1 MSTPTLPTFDLHSKY
16 EPAGDQPKAIAE
28 LVEGIEGDKPFQ
40 VLLGATGT
48 GKTFTIAQVIQKVRK
63 PTLILAH
70 NKTLAAQLYAEIKKF
85 FPNNAV
91 QYFVS
96 YYNYYQPEAYVPAKD
111 HFIPKDSSINE
122 QIDKLRH
129 SATQA
134 LLERDDIIIV
144 SSVSCI
150 YGIGD
155 RESYQALMLYLVI
168 GEEVG
173 RQNIITRLTEMNY
186 THNDIEFDR
195 GMYRVRG
202 EVIDVFPASED
213 ERAIRIELFD
223 DEVENLYV
231 FDPLTGKKIKDLRQ
245 IRIFAASHYV
255 TGQDNL
261 KRAIEDIQVEL
272 GERLL
277 ELENAGKLVE
287 KQRLEERTN
296 YDLDMLRNAGVCSGI
311 ENYSRHLSGR
321 GPGEQPPTLLEYFP
335 EDWLLVIDE
344 SHVTLP
350 QVLGMYKGDRSRKQT
365 LVDFGF
371 RLPSAM
377 DNRPLKPDEFFGM
390 LNKAILVSATPAPR
404 DLDLTDGEVVEQIIR
419 PTGLLDPTIE
429 VRELEGQVDDLYG
442 EIKERIARNQRV
454 LVTTLTKKK
463 SEHLANYYDEL
474 GLKVAYLH
482 SDIPTIERVE
492 IIRDLRQGKY
502 DVLIGINLLREG
514 LDMPEVSLVAILD
527 ADKEGFLRNRTSLI
541 QTMGRAARN
550 IDGHVILYSQNKRIT
565 DSMKA
570 AIDETNRRRVIQK
583 AHNEVNG
590 IEPKPIH
597 SEFDSPLEELF
608 TSDAGEDL
616 ETLISP
622 PDDAPTDI
630 HSLQKRVKSL
640 KAEMYSAAAQ
650 LDFERAIRLREEI
663 KQLNEF
669 LRVIGGELG

>member
-1 MSTPTLPTFDLHSKY
+1 MSNIPFEIHARY
-16 EPAGDQPKAIAE
+16 EPAGDQPKAIEE
-28 LVEGIEGDKPFQ
+28 LVDGLNEGKPFQ

-48 GKTFTIAQVIQKVRK
+48 GKTFTIAQVVKRVQK

-70 NKTLAAQLYAEIKKF
+70 NKTLAAQLYAEIKRF

-96 YYNYYQPEAYVPAKD
+96 YYNYYQPEAYVPTTD
-111 HFIPKDSSINE
+111 NYIPKDSSINE

-134 LLERDDIIIV
+134 LLERRDVIIV

-155 RESYQALMLYLVI
+155 REAYQALLLYLVV

-173 RQNIITRLTEMNY
+173 RQHIITRLTEMNY

-202 EVIDVFPASED
+202 DVIDVFPASED
-213 ERAIRIELFD
+213 DRAIRIELFD
-223 DEVENLYV
+223 DEVETIYV
-231 FDPLTGKKIKDLRQ
+231 FDPLTGRKIKDLRQ

-261 KRAIEDIQVEL
+261 KRAIEDIQIEL
-272 GERLL
+272 SHRLL
-277 ELENAGKLVE
+277 ELEQTGKLVE

-296 YDLDMLRNAGVCSGI
+296 YDLDMLRNAGVCAGI

-321 GPGEQPPTLLEYFP
+321 NPGQQPPTLLEYFP
-335 EDWLLVIDE
+335 EDWLLVMDE

-365 LVDFGF
+365 LVDYGF

-377 DNRPLKPDEFFGM
+377 DNRPLQKEEFFQL
-390 LNKAILVSATPAPR
+390 LNKAIFVSATPAYR
-404 DLDLTDGEVVEQIIR
+404 ELERTNGEVVEQIIR

-429 VRELEGQVDDLYG
+429 IRPLEGQVDDLFG
-442 EIKERIARNQRV
+442 EIKIRAARNQRV

-474 GLKVAYLH
+474 GINVAYLH

-550 IDGHVILYSQNKRIT
+550 IDGHVILYSQHKRIT
-565 DSMKA
+565 ASMKA
-570 AIDETNRRRVIQK
+570 AIDETNRRRAIQR
-583 AHNEVNG
+583 AHNIHHG
-590 IEPKPIH
+590 IEPQPIH
-597 SEFDSPLEELF
+597 SEFESPLELLF
-608 TSDAGEDL
+608 SSDAEGDL
-616 ETLISP
+616 QTLISP
-622 PDDAPTDI
+622 SDDVPTDMPT
-630 HSLQKRVKSL
+630 LQKRVSQL
-640 KAEMYSAAAQ
+640 KKQMHSAAAQ
-650 LDFERAIRLREEI
+650 LDFEGAIRLRDEI

-669 LRVIGGELG
+669 LRVIGGDVG

>member
-1 MSTPTLPTFDLHSKY
+1 MSEHLFQIHSKY
-16 EPAGDQPKAIAE
+16 EPAGDQPKAISE
-28 LVEGIEGDKPFQ
+28 LVDGIESDKSFQ

-48 GKTFTIAQVIQKVRK
+48 GKTFTIAQVIQTVQK
-63 PTLILAH
+63 PTLVLAH
-70 NKTLAAQLYAEIKKF
+70 NKTLAAQLYAELKKF

-96 YYNYYQPEAYVPAKD
+96 YYNYYQPEAYVPTTD
-111 HFIPKDSSINE
+111 NYIQKDSSINE

-134 LLERDDIIIV
+134 LLERQDVIIV

-155 RESYQALMLYLVI
+155 KESYQALMLYLVI
-168 GEEVG
+168 GEEAG
-173 RQNIITRLTEMNY
+173 HRNIITRLTEMNY
-186 THNDIEFDR
+186 EHNDIEFDR
-195 GMYRVRG
+195 GKYRVRG
-202 EVIDVFPASED
+202 DVIDIFPASED
-213 ERAIRIELFD
+213 DRAIRIELFD
-223 DEVENLYV
+223 DEVESIYV
-231 FDPLTGKKIKDLRQ
+231 FDPLTGAKIKDLRQ
-245 IRIFAASHYV
+245 VRIFAASHYV

-261 KRAIEDIQVEL
+261 KRAIEDIEIEL
-272 GERLL
+272 SHRLN
-277 ELENAGKLVE
+277 ELEQAGKLVE

-296 YDLDMLRNAGVCSGI
+296 YDLDMLRNAGFCSGI

-321 GPGEQPPTLLEYFP
+321 STGEQPPTLLEYFP
-335 EDWLLVIDE
+335 DDWLLVMDE

-350 QVLGMYKGDRSRKQT
+350 QVLAMYKGDRSRKQT
-365 LVDFGF
+365 LVDYGF

-377 DNRPLKPDEFFGM
+377 DNRPLQSEEFFKL
-390 LNKAILVSATPAPR
+390 LNNTIFVSATPAYR
-404 DLDLTDGEVVEQIIR
+404 ELDRTEGEVVEQIIR

-429 VRELEGQVDDLYG
+429 VRDLEGQVDDLYG
-442 EIKERIARNQRV
+442 EIKMRVARNQRV

-474 GLKVAYLH
+474 GIKVAYLH

-514 LDMPEVSLVAILD
+514 LDMPEVALVAILD

-550 IDGHVILYSQNKRIT
+550 IDGHVILYSQHKRIT
-565 DSMKA
+565 ASMKA
-570 AIDETNRRRVIQK
+570 AIDETNRRRHIQRSY
-583 AHNEVNG
+583 NELHG
-590 IEPKPIH
+590 QEPRPIE
-597 SEFDSPLEELF
+597 SDFQSPLEELF
-608 TSDAGEDL
+608 MDNAEADL
-616 ETLISP
+616 EALI
-622 PDDAPTDI
+622 APSEDEAVDI
-630 HSLQKRVKSL
+630 PSLQRRIKQL
-640 KAEMYSAAAQ
+640 KKEMHSAAAQ
-650 LDFERAIRLREEI
+650 LDFEGAIRLRDEI

-669 LRVIGGELG
+669 LRVIGGEVG

>member
-1 MSTPTLPTFDLHSKY
+1 MSDIPFEIHAKY
-16 EPAGDQPKAIAE
+16 EPAGDQPTAIDA
-28 LVEGIEGDKPFQ
+28 LVEGLEQDKKFQ

-48 GKTFTIAQVIQKVRK
+48 GKTFTIAQVVERVQK

-70 NKTLAAQLYAEIKKF
+70 NKTLAAQLYAEIKRF

-96 YYNYYQPEAYVPAKD
+96 YYNYYQPEAYVPTTNNY
-111 HFIPKDSSINE
+111 IPKDSSINE

-134 LLERDDIIIV
+134 LLERRDVIIV

-155 RESYQALMLYLVI
+155 RETYQSLLLYLVV
-168 GEEVG
+168 GEVVG
-173 RQNIITRLTEMNY
+173 RQHIISRLTEMNY

-202 EVIDVFPASED
+202 DVIDVFPASED
-213 ERAIRIELFD
+213 DRAIRIELFD
-223 DEVENLYV
+223 DEVETIYV

-261 KRAIEDIQVEL
+261 KRAIEDIQIEL
-272 GERLL
+272 SHRLL
-277 ELENAGKLVE
+277 ELEQAGKLVE

-296 YDLDMLRNAGVCSGI
+296 YDLDMLRNAGVCAGI

-321 GPGEQPPTLLEYFP
+321 NPGQQPPTLLEYFP
-335 EDWLLVIDE
+335 EDWLLVMDE

-365 LVDFGF
+365 LVDYGF

-377 DNRPLKPDEFFGM
+377 DNRPLQSEEFFRL
-390 LNKAILVSATPAPR
+390 LNKAIFVSATPAYR
-404 DLDLTDGEVVEQIIR
+404 ELERTNGEVVEQIIR

-429 VRELEGQVDDLYG
+429 IRQLEGQVDDLFG
-442 EIKERIARNQRV
+442 EIKIRASRNQRV

-474 GLKVAYLH
+474 GINVAYLH

-565 DSMKA
+565 ASMKA
-570 AIDETNRRRVIQK
+570 AIDETNRRRVIQR
-583 AHNEVNG
+583 AHNVHHG
-590 IEPKPIH
+590 IEPQPIY
-597 SEFDSPLEELF
+597 SEFDSPLELLF
-608 TSDAGEDL
+608 SSDAESDL
-616 ETLISP
+616 QTLISSS
-622 PDDAPTDI
+622 DDVPTDI
-630 HSLQKRVKSL
+630 PTLQKRVSQL
-640 KAEMYSAAAQ
+640 KKQMHSAAAQ
-650 LDFERAIRLREEI
+650 LDFEGAIRLRDEI

-669 LRVIGGELG
+669 LRVIGGDVG

>member
-1 MSTPTLPTFDLHSKY
+1 MSDIPFEIHAKY
-16 EPAGDQPKAIAE
+16 EPAGDQPTAIE
-28 LVEGIEGDKPFQ
+28 SLVEGLEEGKPFQ

-48 GKTFTIAQVIQKVRK
+48 GKTFTIAQVVERVQK
-63 PTLILAH
+63 PTLILVH
-70 NKTLAAQLYAEIKKF
+70 NKTLAAQLYAEIKRF

-96 YYNYYQPEAYVPAKD
+96 YYNYYQPEAYVPTTNNY
-111 HFIPKDSSINE
+111 IPKDSSINE

-134 LLERDDIIIV
+134 LLERRDVIIV

-155 RESYQALMLYLVI
+155 RDAYQSLLLYLVV

-173 RQNIITRLTEMNY
+173 RQHIITRLTEMNY

-202 EVIDVFPASED
+202 DVIDVFPASED
-213 ERAIRIELFD
+213 DRAIRIELFD
-223 DEVENLYV
+223 DEVETIYV

-261 KRAIEDIQVEL
+261 KRAIEDIQIEL
-272 GERLL
+272 SHRLL
-277 ELENAGKLVE
+277 ELEQAGKLVE

-296 YDLDMLRNAGVCSGI
+296 YDLDMLRNAGVCAGI

-321 GPGEQPPTLLEYFP
+321 NPGQQPPTLLEYFP
-335 EDWLLVIDE
+335 EDWLLVMDE

-365 LVDFGF
+365 LVDYGF

-377 DNRPLKPDEFFGM
+377 DNRPLQSEEFFRL
-390 LNKAILVSATPAPR
+390 LNKAIFVSATPAYR
-404 DLDLTDGEVVEQIIR
+404 ELERTNGEVVEQIIR

-429 VRELEGQVDDLYG
+429 IRQLEGQVDDLFG
-442 EIKERIARNQRV
+442 EIKVRASRNQRV
-454 LVTTLTKKK
+454 LVTTLTKRK

-474 GLKVAYLH
+474 GIKVAYLH

-565 DSMKA
+565 ASMKA
-570 AIDETNRRRVIQK
+570 AIDETNRRRVIQR
-583 AHNEVNG
+583 AHNVHHG
-590 IEPKPIH
+590 IEPQPIY
-597 SEFDSPLEELF
+597 SEFDSPLELLF
-608 TSDAGEDL
+608 SSDAETDL
-616 ETLISP
+616 QTLISSS
-622 PDDAPTDI
+622 DDVPTDI
-630 HSLQKRVKSL
+630 PTLQKRVSQL
-640 KAEMYSAAAQ
+640 KKQMHSAAAQ
-650 LDFERAIRLREEI
+650 LDFEGAIRLRDEI

-669 LRVIGGELG
+669 LRVIGGDVG

>member
-1 MSTPTLPTFDLHSKY
+1 MSNIPFEIHARY
-16 EPAGDQPKAIAE
+16 EPAGDQPKAIE
-28 LVEGIEGDKPFQ
+28 KLVDGLNEGKPFQ

-48 GKTFTIAQVIQKVRK
+48 GKTFTIAQVVKRVQK

-70 NKTLAAQLYAEIKKF
+70 NKTLAAQLYAEIKRF

-96 YYNYYQPEAYVPAKD
+96 YYNYYQPEAYVPTTD
-111 HFIPKDSSINE
+111 NYIPKDSSINE

-134 LLERDDIIIV
+134 LLERRDVIIV

-155 RESYQALMLYLVI
+155 REAYQALLLYLVV

-173 RQNIITRLTEMNY
+173 RQHIITRLTEMNY

-202 EVIDVFPASED
+202 DVIDVFPASED
-213 ERAIRIELFD
+213 DRAIRIELFD
-223 DEVENLYV
+223 DEVETIYV
-231 FDPLTGKKIKDLRQ
+231 FDPLTGRKIKDLRQ

-261 KRAIEDIQVEL
+261 KRAIEDIQIEL
-272 GERLL
+272 SHRLL
-277 ELENAGKLVE
+277 ELEQTGKLVE

-296 YDLDMLRNAGVCSGI
+296 YDLDMLRNAGVCAGI

-321 GPGEQPPTLLEYFP
+321 NPGQQPPTLLEYFP
-335 EDWLLVIDE
+335 EDWLLVMDE

-365 LVDFGF
+365 LVDYGF

-377 DNRPLKPDEFFGM
+377 DNRPLQKEEFFQL
-390 LNKAILVSATPAPR
+390 LNKAIFVSATPAYR
-404 DLDLTDGEVVEQIIR
+404 ELERTNGEVVEQIIR

-429 VRELEGQVDDLYG
+429 IRPLEGQVDDLFG
-442 EIKERIARNQRV
+442 EIKIRAARNQRV

-474 GLKVAYLH
+474 GINVAYLH

-550 IDGHVILYSQNKRIT
+550 IDGHVILYSQHKRIT
-565 DSMKA
+565 ASMKA
-570 AIDETNRRRVIQK
+570 AIDETNRRRAIQR
-583 AHNEVNG
+583 AHNIHHG
-590 IEPKPIH
+590 IEPQPIH
-597 SEFDSPLEELF
+597 SEFESPLELLF
-608 TSDAGEDL
+608 SSDAEGDL
-616 ETLISP
+616 QTLISP
-622 PDDAPTDI
+622 SDDVPTDI
-630 HSLQKRVKSL
+630 PTLQKRVSQL
-640 KAEMYSAAAQ
+640 KKQMHSAAAQ
-650 LDFERAIRLREEI
+650 LDFEGAIRLRDEI

-669 LRVIGGELG
+669 LRVIGGDVG

>member
-1 MSTPTLPTFDLHSKY
+1 MSKPTFDLHSKY
-16 EPAGDQPKAIAE
+16 DPAGDQPKAIAE

-223 DEVENLYV
+223 DEVENLYM
-231 FDPLTGKKIKDLRQ
+231 FDPLTGKKIKDLKQ

-255 TGQDNL
+255 TSQDNL

-277 ELENAGKLVE
+277 ELENAKKLVE

-296 YDLDMLRNAGVCSGI
+296 YDLDMLRNAGVCAGI

-321 GPGEQPPTLLEYFP
+321 APGEQPPTLLEYFS

-404 DLDLTDGEVVEQIIR
+404 DLDFTDGEVVEQIIR

-590 IEPKPIH
+590 IEPMPIH

-616 ETLISP
+616 EKLISP

-630 HSLQKRVKSL
+630 VSLQKRAKSL
-640 KAEMYSAAAQ
+640 KAEMHSAAAQ

-669 LRVIGGELG
+669 LRVIGGEVG

>member
-1 MSTPTLPTFDLHSKY
+1 MSNIPFEIHARY
-16 EPAGDQPKAIAE
+16 EPAGDQPKAIEE
-28 LVEGIEGDKPFQ
+28 LVDGLNEGKPFQ

-48 GKTFTIAQVIQKVRK
+48 GKTFTIAQVVKRVQK

-70 NKTLAAQLYAEIKKF
+70 NKTLAAQLYAEIKRF

-96 YYNYYQPEAYVPAKD
+96 YYNYYQPEAYVPTTD
-111 HFIPKDSSINE
+111 NYIPKDSSINE

-134 LLERDDIIIV
+134 LLERRDVIIV

-155 RESYQALMLYLVI
+155 REAYQALLLYLVV

-173 RQNIITRLTEMNY
+173 RQHIITRLTEMNY

-202 EVIDVFPASED
+202 DVIDVFPASED
-213 ERAIRIELFD
+213 DRAIRIELFD
-223 DEVENLYV
+223 DEVETIYV
-231 FDPLTGKKIKDLRQ
+231 FDPLTGRKIKDLRQ

-261 KRAIEDIQVEL
+261 KRAIEDIQIEL
-272 GERLL
+272 SHRLL
-277 ELENAGKLVE
+277 ELEQAGKLVE

-296 YDLDMLRNAGVCSGI
+296 YDLDMLRNAGVCAGI

-321 GPGEQPPTLLEYFP
+321 NPGQQPPTLLEYFP
-335 EDWLLVIDE
+335 EDWLLVMDE

-365 LVDFGF
+365 LVDYGF

-377 DNRPLKPDEFFGM
+377 DNRPLQSEEFFQL
-390 LNKAILVSATPAPR
+390 LNKAIFVSATPAYR
-404 DLDLTDGEVVEQIIR
+404 ELERTNGEVVEQIIR

-429 VRELEGQVDDLYG
+429 IRPLEGQVDDLFG
-442 EIKERIARNQRV
+442 EIQIRAARNQRV

-474 GLKVAYLH
+474 GINVAYLH

-550 IDGHVILYSQNKRIT
+550 IDGHVILYSQHKRIT
-565 DSMKA
+565 ASMKA
-570 AIDETNRRRVIQK
+570 AIDETNRRRAIQR
-583 AHNEVNG
+583 AHNIHHG
-590 IEPKPIH
+590 IEPQPIH
-597 SEFDSPLEELF
+597 SEFESPLELLF
-608 TSDAGEDL
+608 SSDAEGDL
-616 ETLISP
+616 QTLISP
-622 PDDAPTDI
+622 SDDVPTDI
-630 HSLQKRVKSL
+630 PTLQKRVSQL
-640 KAEMYSAAAQ
+640 KKQMHSAAAQ
-650 LDFERAIRLREEI
+650 LDFEGAIRLRDEI

-669 LRVIGGELG
+669 LRVIGGDVG

>member
-1 MSTPTLPTFDLHSKY
+1 MSNIPFEIHARY
-16 EPAGDQPKAIAE
+16 EPAGDQPKAIEE
-28 LVEGIEGDKPFQ
+28 LVDGLNEGKPFQ

-48 GKTFTIAQVIQKVRK
+48 GKTFTIAQVVKRVQK

-70 NKTLAAQLYAEIKKF
+70 NKTLAAQLYAEIKRF

-96 YYNYYQPEAYVPAKD
+96 YYNYYQPEAYVPTTD
-111 HFIPKDSSINE
+111 NYIPKDSSINE

-134 LLERDDIIIV
+134 LLERRDVIIV

-155 RESYQALMLYLVI
+155 REAYQALLLYLVV

-173 RQNIITRLTEMNY
+173 RQHIITRLTEMNY

-202 EVIDVFPASED
+202 DVIDVFPASED
-213 ERAIRIELFD
+213 DRAIRIELFD
-223 DEVENLYV
+223 DEVETIYV
-231 FDPLTGKKIKDLRQ
+231 FDPLTGRKIKDLRQ

-261 KRAIEDIQVEL
+261 KRAIEDIQIEL
-272 GERLL
+272 SHRLL
-277 ELENAGKLVE
+277 ELEQTGKLVE

-296 YDLDMLRNAGVCSGI
+296 YDLDMLRNAGVCAGI

-321 GPGEQPPTLLEYFP
+321 NPGQQPPTLLEYFP
-335 EDWLLVIDE
+335 EDWLLVMDE

-365 LVDFGF
+365 LVDYGF

-377 DNRPLKPDEFFGM
+377 DNRPLQKEEFFQL
-390 LNKAILVSATPAPR
+390 LNKAIFVSATPAYR
-404 DLDLTDGEVVEQIIR
+404 ELERTNGEVVEQIIR

-429 VRELEGQVDDLYG
+429 IRPLEGQVDDLFG
-442 EIKERIARNQRV
+442 EIKIRAARNQRV

-474 GLKVAYLH
+474 GINVAYLH

-550 IDGHVILYSQNKRIT
+550 IDGHVILYSQHKRIT
-565 DSMKA
+565 ASMKA
-570 AIDETNRRRVIQK
+570 AIDETNRRRAIQR
-583 AHNEVNG
+583 AHNIHHG
-590 IEPKPIH
+590 IEPQPIH
-597 SEFDSPLEELF
+597 SEFESPLELLF
-608 TSDAGEDL
+608 SSDAEGDL
-616 ETLISP
+616 QTLISP
-622 PDDAPTDI
+622 SDDVPTDI
-630 HSLQKRVKSL
+630 PTLQKRVSQL
-640 KAEMYSAAAQ
+640 KKQMHSAAAQ
-650 LDFERAIRLREEI
+650 LDFEGAIRLRDEI

-669 LRVIGGELG
+669 LRVIGGDVG

>member
-1 MSTPTLPTFDLHSKY
+1 MSNIPFEIHARY
-16 EPAGDQPKAIAE
+16 EPAGDQPKAIEE
-28 LVEGIEGDKPFQ
+28 LVDGLNEGKPFQ

-48 GKTFTIAQVIQKVRK
+48 GKTFTIAQVVKRVQK

-70 NKTLAAQLYAEIKKF
+70 NKTLAAQLYAEIKRF

-96 YYNYYQPEAYVPAKD
+96 YYNYYQPEAYVPTTD
-111 HFIPKDSSINE
+111 NYIPKDSSINE

-134 LLERDDIIIV
+134 LLERRDVIIV

-155 RESYQALMLYLVI
+155 REAYQALLLYLVV

-173 RQNIITRLTEMNY
+173 RQHIITRLTEMNY

-202 EVIDVFPASED
+202 DVIDVFPASED
-213 ERAIRIELFD
+213 DRAIRIELFD
-223 DEVENLYV
+223 DEVETIYV
-231 FDPLTGKKIKDLRQ
+231 FDPLTGRKIKDLRQ

-261 KRAIEDIQVEL
+261 KRAIEDIQIEL
-272 GERLL
+272 SHRLL
-277 ELENAGKLVE
+277 ELEQTGKLVE

-296 YDLDMLRNAGVCSGI
+296 YDLDMLRNAGVCAGI

-321 GPGEQPPTLLEYFP
+321 NPGQQPPTLLEYFP
-335 EDWLLVIDE
+335 EDWLLVMDE

-365 LVDFGF
+365 LVDYGF

-377 DNRPLKPDEFFGM
+377 DNRPLQKEEFFQL
-390 LNKAILVSATPAPR
+390 LNKAIFVSATPAYR
-404 DLDLTDGEVVEQIIR
+404 ELERTNGEVVEQIIR

-429 VRELEGQVDDLYG
+429 IRPLEGQVDDLFG
-442 EIKERIARNQRV
+442 EIQIRAARNQRV

-474 GLKVAYLH
+474 GINVAYLH

-550 IDGHVILYSQNKRIT
+550 IDGHVILYSQHKRIT
-565 DSMKA
+565 ASMKA
-570 AIDETNRRRVIQK
+570 AIDETNRRRAIQR
-583 AHNEVNG
+583 AHNIHHG
-590 IEPKPIH
+590 IEPQPIH
-597 SEFDSPLEELF
+597 SEFESPLELLF
-608 TSDAGEDL
+608 SSDAEGDL
-616 ETLISP
+616 QTLISP
-622 PDDAPTDI
+622 SDDVPTDMPT
-630 HSLQKRVKSL
+630 LQKRVSQL
-640 KAEMYSAAAQ
+640 KKQMHSAAAQ
-650 LDFERAIRLREEI
+650 LDFEGAIRLRDEI

-669 LRVIGGELG
+669 LRVIGGDVG

>member
-1 MSTPTLPTFDLHSKY
+1 MSSNRFEVHSKY
-16 EPAGDQPKAIAE
+16 DPAGDQPKAIAE
-28 LVEGIEGDKPFQ
+28 LVSGIESGKPFQ
-40 VLLGATGT
+40 TLLGATGT
-48 GKTFTIAQVIQKVRK
+48 GKTFTIAQVIQKVQK

-96 YYNYYQPEAYVPAKD
+96 YYNYYQPEAYVASTD
-111 HFIPKDSSINE
+111 NYIPKDSSINE

-155 RESYQALMLYLVI
+155 RESYQALMLYLVV
-168 GEEVG
+168 GEDVG
-173 RQNIITRLTEMNY
+173 RQQIIERLTEMNY
-186 THNDIEFDR
+186 KHNDIEFDR

-202 EVIDVFPASED
+202 DVIDVFPASED
-213 ERAIRIELFD
+213 DKAIRIELFD
-223 DEVENLYV
+223 DEVESLYL

-245 IRIFAASHYV
+245 VRIFAATHYV
-255 TGQDNL
+255 TDRDNL
-261 KRAIEDIQVEL
+261 KRAMEDIKIEL
-272 GERLL
+272 GNRLL
-277 ELENAGKLVE
+277 ELETANKLVE

-296 YDLDMLRNAGVCSGI
+296 YDLDMLDNAGVCAGI

-321 GPGEQPPTLLEYFP
+321 APGEQPPTLLEYFP

-365 LVDFGF
+365 LVDYGF
-371 RLPSAM
+371 RLPSAL
-377 DNRPLKPDEFFGM
+377 DNRPLRPAEFFGL
-390 LNKAILVSATPAPR
+390 LNQTIFVSATPAYR
-404 DLDLTDGEVVEQIIR
+404 ELEKTEGEVVEQIIR

-429 VRELEGQVDDLYG
+429 VRPLEGQVDDLYG
-442 EIKERIARNQRV
+442 EIKKRIAQNQRV
-454 LVTTLTKKK
+454 LVTTLTKKM

-514 LDMPEVSLVAILD
+514 LDMPEVALVAILD

-541 QTMGRAARN
+541 QTIGRAARN
-550 IDGHVILYSQNKRIT
+550 IDGHVILYSHNCRIT
-565 DSMKA
+565 DSMRA
-570 AIDETNRRRVIQK
+570 AIDETNRRRTIQQ
-583 AHNEVNG
+583 AYNDVHG
-590 IEPKPIH
+590 LQPRPIH
-597 SEFDSPLEELF
+597 SEFTSPLEELF
-608 TSDAGEDL
+608 TADAETDL
-616 ETLISP
+616 ETLITPSAE
-622 PDDAPTDI
+622 APTDI
-630 HSLQKRVKSL
+630 PTLQKKIAQI
-640 KAEMYSAAAQ
+640 KKEMHSAAAQ
-650 LDFERAIRLREEI
+650 LDFEKAIRLREEA

-669 LRVIGGELG
+669 LRVIGGEVG

>member
-1 MSTPTLPTFDLHSKY
+1 MSDIPFEIHSRY
-16 EPAGDQPKAIAE
+16 EPAGDQPRAIE
-28 LVEGIEGDKPFQ
+28 KLVEGLREGKPFQ

-48 GKTFTIAQVIQKVRK
+48 GKTFTIAQVVKRVQK

-70 NKTLAAQLYAEIKKF
+70 NKTLAAQLYAEIKRF

-96 YYNYYQPEAYVPAKD
+96 YYNYYQPEAYVPTTD
-111 HFIPKDSSINE
+111 NYIPKDSSINE

-134 LLERDDIIIV
+134 LLERRDVIIV

-155 RESYQALMLYLVI
+155 REAYQALLLYIVV

-173 RQNIITRLTEMNY
+173 RQHIITRLTEMNY

-202 EVIDVFPASED
+202 DVIDVFPASED
-213 ERAIRIELFD
+213 DRAIRIELFD
-223 DEVENLYV
+223 DEVETIYV
-231 FDPLTGKKIKDLRQ
+231 FDPLTGRKIKDLRQ

-261 KRAIEDIQVEL
+261 QRAIEDIQIEL
-272 GERLL
+272 SHRLL
-277 ELENAGKLVE
+277 ELEQAGKLVE

-296 YDLDMLRNAGVCSGI
+296 YDLDMLRNAGVCAGI

-321 GPGEQPPTLLEYFP
+321 NPGQQPPTLLEYFP
-335 EDWLLVIDE
+335 EDWLLVMDE

-365 LVDFGF
+365 LVDYGF

-377 DNRPLKPDEFFGM
+377 DNRPLQSEEFFQL
-390 LNKAILVSATPAPR
+390 LNKAIFVSATPAYR
-404 DLDLTDGEVVEQIIR
+404 ELERTDGEVVEQIIR

-429 VRELEGQVDDLYG
+429 IRPLEGQVDDLFG
-442 EIKERIARNQRV
+442 EIKERAARNQRV

-474 GLKVAYLH
+474 GINVAYLH

-550 IDGHVILYSQNKRIT
+550 IDGHVILYSQHKRIT
-565 DSMKA
+565 ASMKA
-570 AIDETNRRRVIQK
+570 AIDETNRRRAIQK
-583 AHNEVNG
+583 AHNIHHG
-590 IEPKPIH
+590 IEPQPIH
-597 SEFDSPLEELF
+597 SEFESPLELLF
-608 TSDAGEDL
+608 SSDAESDL
-616 ETLISP
+616 QTLISP
-622 PDDAPTDI
+622 SDDMPTDI
-630 HSLQKRVKSL
+630 PTLQKRVSQL
-640 KAEMYSAAAQ
+640 KKKMHSAAAQ
-650 LDFERAIRLREEI
+650 LDFEGAIRLRDEI

-669 LRVIGGELG
+669 LRVIGGDVG

>member
-1 MSTPTLPTFDLHSKY
+1 MSDQLFKLHSKY
-16 EPAGDQPKAIAE
+16 DPAGDQPKAIAE
-28 LVEGIEGDKPFQ
+28 LVEGMETGKPFQ

-48 GKTFTIAQVIQKVRK
+48 GKTFTIAQVVQTVQK
-63 PTLILAH
+63 PTLVLAH
-70 NKTLAAQLYAEIKKF
+70 NKTLAAQLYAELQKF
-85 FPNNAV
+85 FPENAV

-96 YYNYYQPEAYVPAKD
+96 YYNYYQPEAYVPTTD
-111 HFIPKDSSINE
+111 NYIPKDSSVNE

-134 LLERDDIIIV
+134 LLERKDVIIV

-155 RESYQALMLYLVI
+155 KESYQALMLYLVV
-168 GEEVG
+168 GEEIG
-173 RQNIITRLTEMNY
+173 RRNIITRLTEMNY
-186 THNDIEFDR
+186 EHNDIEFDR
-195 GMYRVRG
+195 GKYRVTG
-202 EVIDVFPASED
+202 DVIDVFPASED
-213 ERAIRIELFD
+213 ERAIRIILFD
-223 DEVENLYV
+223 DEVEEIYV
-231 FDPLTGKKIKDLRQ
+231 FDPLIGKKLKDLKQ
-245 IRIFAASHYV
+245 VRIFAASHYV
-255 TGQDNL
+255 TGQENL
-261 KRAIEDIQVEL
+261 KRAIEDIEIEL
-272 GERLL
+272 SHRLH
-277 ELENAGKLVE
+277 ELEQEGKLVE

-296 YDLDMLRNAGVCSGI
+296 YDLDMLRNAGFCSGI

-321 GPGEQPPTLLEYFP
+321 DPGQQPPTLLEYFP
-335 EDWLLVIDE
+335 EDWLLVMDE

-350 QVLGMYKGDRSRKQT
+350 QVLSMYKGDRSRKQT
-365 LVDFGF
+365 LVDYGF

-377 DNRPLKPDEFFGM
+377 DNRPLQSTEFYNL
-390 LNKAILVSATPAPR
+390 LNKTIFVSATPAYR
-404 DLDLTDGEVVEQIIR
+404 ELDQSEGAVVEQIIR

-429 VRELEGQVDDLYG
+429 IRDLEGQVDDLYG
-442 EIKERIARNQRV
+442 EIKERIAKDQRV

-541 QTMGRAARN
+541 QTIGRAARN

-570 AIDETNRRRVIQK
+570 AIDETDRRRTIQE
-583 AHNEVNG
+583 AYNTVHG
-590 IEPKPIH
+590 QEPRPIH
-597 SEFDSPLEELF
+597 SEFASPLEELF
-608 TSDAGEDL
+608 SGDSEADL
-616 ETLISP
+616 EALIAPKQEEAVDIPTLQRRIN
-622 PDDAPTDI
+622 
-630 HSLQKRVKSL
+630 QL
-640 KAEMYSAAAQ
+640 KKEMHSAAAN
-650 LDFERAIRLREEI
+650 LRFEEAAQFRDEI
-663 KQLNEF
+663 KRLNEF
-669 LRVIGGELG
+669 LRVIGGEMG

>member
-1 MSTPTLPTFDLHSKY
+1 MSNQLFKLHSKY

-28 LVEGIEGDKPFQ
+28 LVEGVETGKPFQ

-48 GKTFTIAQVIQKVRK
+48 GKTFTIAQVVQTVQK
-63 PTLILAH
+63 PTLVLAH
-70 NKTLAAQLYAEIKKF
+70 NKTLAAQLYGELQKF
-85 FPNNAV
+85 FPENAV

-96 YYNYYQPEAYVPAKD
+96 YYNYYQPEAYVPTTD
-111 HFIPKDSSINE
+111 NYIPKDSSINE

-134 LLERDDIIIV
+134 LLERRDVIIV

-155 RESYQALMLYLVI
+155 KESYQALMLYLVV
-168 GEEVG
+168 GEDAG

-186 THNDIEFDR
+186 EHNDIEFDR
-195 GMYRVRG
+195 GKYRVTG
-202 EVIDVFPASED
+202 DVIDVFPASED
-213 ERAIRIELFD
+213 ERAIRIMLFD
-223 DEVENLYV
+223 DEVEEIYV
-231 FDPLTGKKIKDLRQ
+231 FDPLTGKKIKDLKQ
-245 IRIFAASHYV
+245 VRIFAASHYV

-261 KRAIEDIQVEL
+261 KRAIEDIEIEL
-272 GERLL
+272 SHRLN
-277 ELENAGKLVE
+277 ELEKDGKLVE

-296 YDLDMLRNAGVCSGI
+296 YDLDMLRNAGFCSGI

-321 GPGEQPPTLLEYFP
+321 DPGQQPPTLLEYFP
-335 EDWLLVIDE
+335 EDWLLVMDE

-350 QVLGMYKGDRSRKQT
+350 QVLAMYKGDRSRKQT
-365 LVDFGF
+365 LVDYGF

-377 DNRPLKPDEFFGM
+377 DNRPLQSTEFYNL
-390 LNKAILVSATPAPR
+390 LNKTIFVSATPAYR
-404 DLDLTDGEVVEQIIR
+404 ELEQSDGAVVEQIIR

-429 VRELEGQVDDLYG
+429 IRDLEGQVDDLYG
-442 EIKERIARNQRV
+442 EIKERIAKNQRV

-541 QTMGRAARN
+541 QTIGRAARN
-550 IDGHVILYSQNKRIT
+550 VDGHVILYSQNKRIT

-570 AIDETNRRRVIQK
+570 AIDETNRRRTIQE
-583 AHNEVNG
+583 AYNTVHG
-590 IEPKPIH
+590 QEPKPIH
-597 SEFDSPLEELF
+597 SEFASPLEELF
-608 TSDAGEDL
+608 SGDSEADL
-616 ETLISP
+616 ETLI
-622 PDDAPTDI
+622 APKQEEAVDI
-630 HSLQKRVKSL
+630 PTLQRRINQL
-640 KAEMYSAAAQ
+640 KKEMHNAAAN
-650 LDFERAIRLREEI
+650 LHFEEAIRLRDEI
-663 KQLNEF
+663 KRLNEF
-669 LRVIGGELG
+669 LRVIGGEMG

>member
-1 MSTPTLPTFDLHSKY
+1 MSDQLFKLHSKY

-28 LVEGIEGDKPFQ
+28 LVEGMETGKPFQ

-48 GKTFTIAQVIQKVRK
+48 GKTFTIAQVVQTVQK
-63 PTLILAH
+63 PTLVLAH
-70 NKTLAAQLYAEIKKF
+70 NKTLAAQLYAELQKF
-85 FPNNAV
+85 FPENAV

-96 YYNYYQPEAYVPAKD
+96 YYNYYQPEAYVPTTD
-111 HFIPKDSSINE
+111 NYIPKDSSINE

-134 LLERDDIIIV
+134 LLERKDVIIV

-155 RESYQALMLYLVI
+155 KESYQALMLYLVV

-173 RQNIITRLTEMNY
+173 RRNIITRLTEMNY
-186 THNDIEFDR
+186 EHNDIEFDR
-195 GMYRVRG
+195 GKYRVTG
-202 EVIDVFPASED
+202 DVIDVFPASED
-213 ERAIRIELFD
+213 ERAIRIILFD
-223 DEVENLYV
+223 DEVEEIYV
-231 FDPLTGKKIKDLRQ
+231 FDPLIGKKIKDLKQ
-245 IRIFAASHYV
+245 VRIFAASHYV
-255 TGQDNL
+255 TGQENL
-261 KRAIEDIQVEL
+261 KRAIEDIEIEL
-272 GERLL
+272 SHRLH
-277 ELENAGKLVE
+277 ELEQDGKLVE

-296 YDLDMLRNAGVCSGI
+296 YDLDMLRNAGFCSGI

-321 GPGEQPPTLLEYFP
+321 DPGQQPPTLLEYFP
-335 EDWLLVIDE
+335 EDWLLVMDE

-350 QVLGMYKGDRSRKQT
+350 QVLAMYKGDRSRKQT
-365 LVDFGF
+365 LVDYGF

-377 DNRPLKPDEFFGM
+377 DNRPLQSTEFYNL
-390 LNKAILVSATPAPR
+390 LNKTIFVSATPAYR
-404 DLDLTDGEVVEQIIR
+404 ELEQSEGAVVEQIIR

-429 VRELEGQVDDLYG
+429 IRDLEGQVDDLYG
-442 EIKERIARNQRV
+442 EIKERISKNQRV

-541 QTMGRAARN
+541 QTIGRAARN
-550 IDGHVILYSQNKRIT
+550 VDGHVILYSQNKRIT

-570 AIDETNRRRVIQK
+570 AIDETNRRRTIQE
-583 AHNEVNG
+583 AYNTVHG
-590 IEPKPIH
+590 QEPRPIH
-597 SEFDSPLEELF
+597 SEFASPLEELF
-608 TSDAGEDL
+608 SGDSEADL
-616 ETLISP
+616 EALIAPKQEEAVDIPTLQRRIN
-622 PDDAPTDI
+622 
-630 HSLQKRVKSL
+630 QL
-640 KAEMYSAAAQ
+640 KKEMHSAAAD
-650 LDFERAIRLREEI
+650 LRFEEAAQFRDEI
-663 KQLNEF
+663 KRLNEF
-669 LRVIGGELG
+669 LRVIGGEMG

>member
-1 MSTPTLPTFDLHSKY
+1 MSNQLFKLHSKY

-28 LVEGIEGDKPFQ
+28 LVEGVETGKPFQ

-48 GKTFTIAQVIQKVRK
+48 GKTFTIAQVVQTVQK
-63 PTLILAH
+63 PTLVLAH
-70 NKTLAAQLYAEIKKF
+70 NKTLAAQLYAELQKF
-85 FPNNAV
+85 FPENAV

-96 YYNYYQPEAYVPAKD
+96 YYNYYQPEAYVPTTD
-111 HFIPKDSSINE
+111 NYIPKDSSINE

-134 LLERDDIIIV
+134 LLERRDVIIV

-155 RESYQALMLYLVI
+155 KESYQALMLYLVV
-168 GEEVG
+168 GEDAG

-186 THNDIEFDR
+186 EHNDIEFDR
-195 GMYRVRG
+195 GKYRVTG
-202 EVIDVFPASED
+202 DVIDVFPASED
-213 ERAIRIELFD
+213 ERAIRIMLFD
-223 DEVENLYV
+223 DEVEEIYV
-231 FDPLTGKKIKDLRQ
+231 FDPLTGKKIKDLKQVRV
-245 IRIFAASHYV
+245 FAASHYV

-261 KRAIEDIQVEL
+261 KRAIEDIEIEL
-272 GERLL
+272 SHRLN
-277 ELENAGKLVE
+277 ELEKDGKLVE

-296 YDLDMLRNAGVCSGI
+296 YDLDMLRNAGFCSGI

-321 GPGEQPPTLLEYFP
+321 DPGQQPPTLLEYFP
-335 EDWLLVIDE
+335 EDWLLVMDE

-350 QVLGMYKGDRSRKQT
+350 QVLAMYKGDRSRKQT
-365 LVDFGF
+365 LVDYGF

-377 DNRPLKPDEFFGM
+377 DNRPLQSTEFYNL
-390 LNKAILVSATPAPR
+390 LNKTIFVSATPAYR
-404 DLDLTDGEVVEQIIR
+404 ELEQSDGAVVEQIIR

-429 VRELEGQVDDLYG
+429 IRDLEGQVDDLYG
-442 EIKERIARNQRV
+442 EIKERIAKNQRV

-541 QTMGRAARN
+541 QTIGRAARN
-550 IDGHVILYSQNKRIT
+550 VDGHVILYSQNKRIT

-570 AIDETNRRRVIQK
+570 AIDETNRRRTIQE
-583 AHNEVNG
+583 AYNTVHG
-590 IEPKPIH
+590 QEPKPIH
-597 SEFDSPLEELF
+597 SEFASPLEELF
-608 TSDAGEDL
+608 SGDSEADL
-616 ETLISP
+616 ETLI
-622 PDDAPTDI
+622 APKQEEAVDI
-630 HSLQKRVKSL
+630 PTLQRRINQL
-640 KAEMYSAAAQ
+640 KKEMHNAAAN
-650 LDFERAIRLREEI
+650 LHFEEAIRLRDEI
-663 KQLNEF
+663 KRLNEF
-669 LRVIGGELG
+669 LRVIGGEMG

>member
-1 MSTPTLPTFDLHSKY
+1 MSDIPFEIHARY
-16 EPAGDQPKAIAE
+16 EPAGDQPKAIEE
-28 LVEGIEGDKPFQ
+28 LVDGLNEGKPFQ

-48 GKTFTIAQVIQKVRK
+48 GKTFTIAQVVKRVQK

-70 NKTLAAQLYAEIKKF
+70 NKTLAAQLYAEIKRF

-96 YYNYYQPEAYVPAKD
+96 YYNYYQPEAYVPTTD
-111 HFIPKDSSINE
+111 NYIPKDSSINE

-134 LLERDDIIIV
+134 LLERRDVIIV

-155 RESYQALMLYLVI
+155 REAYQALLLYLVV

-173 RQNIITRLTEMNY
+173 RQHIITRLTEMNY

-202 EVIDVFPASED
+202 DVIDVFPASED
-213 ERAIRIELFD
+213 DRAIRIELFD
-223 DEVENLYV
+223 DEVETIYV
-231 FDPLTGKKIKDLRQ
+231 FDPLTGRKIKDLRQ

-261 KRAIEDIQVEL
+261 KRAIEDIQIEL
-272 GERLL
+272 SHRLL
-277 ELENAGKLVE
+277 ELEQTGKLVE

-296 YDLDMLRNAGVCSGI
+296 YDLDMLRNAGVCAGI

-321 GPGEQPPTLLEYFP
+321 NPGQQPPTLLEYFP
-335 EDWLLVIDE
+335 EDWLLVMDE

-365 LVDFGF
+365 LVDYGF

-377 DNRPLKPDEFFGM
+377 DNRPLQKEEFFQL
-390 LNKAILVSATPAPR
+390 LNKAIFVSATPAYR
-404 DLDLTDGEVVEQIIR
+404 ELERTNGEVVEQIIR

-429 VRELEGQVDDLYG
+429 IRPLEGQVDDLFG
-442 EIKERIARNQRV
+442 EIKIRAARNQRV

-474 GLKVAYLH
+474 GINVAYLH

-550 IDGHVILYSQNKRIT
+550 IDGHVILYSQHKRIT
-565 DSMKA
+565 ASMKA
-570 AIDETNRRRVIQK
+570 AIDETNRRRAIQR
-583 AHNEVNG
+583 AHNIHHG
-590 IEPKPIH
+590 IEPQPIH
-597 SEFDSPLEELF
+597 SEFESPLELLF
-608 TSDAGEDL
+608 SSDAEGDL
-616 ETLISP
+616 QTLISP
-622 PDDAPTDI
+622 SDDVPTDI
-630 HSLQKRVKSL
+630 PTLQKRVSQL
-640 KAEMYSAAAQ
+640 KKQMHSAAAQ
-650 LDFERAIRLREEI
+650 LDFEGAIRLRDEI

-669 LRVIGGELG
+669 LRVIGGDVG